1 MGRCTTQVH
10 SEAINLKIF
19 GQNSQSTG
27 HPPSVALLRFAIA
40 ALIIGPI
47 ATLLALGSTTPS
59 MAVNYFGPLMMLTVA
74 LTGWFFLARGQ
85 IDLATSALVY
95 GVCFATTVIA
105 TFTGGVRSPVVVVY
119 PVIILIFG
127 WLRDVRAAMTMA
139 GLTILLAVS
148 LWVAEVM
155 TALPSFTNPPSLV
168 YAVHQVIIYALSAV
182 LAHFVLRAYKQRL
195 QDLKDTSLELAK
207 HSQLLELNTN
217 LLQRAQ
223 AVAKVGSW
231 VSDINADTITPSVQ
245 CCYILG
251 MAEGSRSSFGDYL
264 ALVHVSD
271 RSAVEQGWRKA
282 LKAGRFDGEHR
293 IIVNGAVRWV
303 RQKAEVEFDTQ
314 GQAVSALGIAQ
325 DITDHKLTQLALK
338 ASEQRHRTLIE
349 WTPEAILVHRH
360 TRILYANPSAVRLF
374 GAPDQASL
382 QAKSTT
388 ELIHPDSLDSQ
399 RDRMQRIQRAEPVP
413 PLVEAKFLKFDGTV
427 IDVEVQGTAIDY
439 DGEPAI
445 HVSIRDITERKQLE
459 DEIRQLAFY
468 DALTHLPN
476 RRLLSDRLGQTLSAS
491 KRSGCYSALMFL
503 DLDNFKPLNDSHGH
517 SVGDVLLVEAAQ
529 RIKGCVREMDTVARF
544 GGDEFVV
551 LLAELDSDWGRSAQ
565 HAQNVANKIRLA
577 MSAPYSL
584 EFHSD
589 HGQVIRIQHRCTASI
604 GVVVYA
610 STHANLDDLTKW
622 ADAAM
627 YQAKSEGR
635 NRISFS
641 ANPQHEEKSGL
652 F

>member
-1 MGRCTTQVH
+1 MK
-10 SEAINLKIF
+10 LF

-27 HPPSVALLRFAIA
+27 HPSSVALLRFVIA

-47 ATLLALGSTTPS
+47 ATLLALGSSIPS

-85 IDLATSALVY
+85 IDRATSALVY

-127 WLRDVRAAMTMA
+127 WLRDERAAATMA

-148 LWVAEVM
+148 LWIAEVM
-155 TALPSFTNPPSLV
+155 MMLPAFSNPPSLV

-182 LAHFVLRAYKQRL
+182 LAHFVLRTYKQRL
-195 QDLKDTSLELAK
+195 KDLKDTSLELAK

-231 VSDINADTITPSVQ
+231 VSDINTDTITPSLQ

-251 MAEGSRSSFGDYL
+251 IAEGSSTSFGDYL
-264 ALVHVSD
+264 ARVHAND
-271 RSAVEQGWRKA
+271 RSAVDRDWRKA
-282 LKAGRFDGEHR
+282 LKPGQGRFDGEHR
-293 IIVNGAVRWV
+293 IIVNGAVRWI

-314 GQAVSALGIAQ
+314 GQPVSALGIAQ

-349 WTPEAILVHRH
+349 WTPEAILVHRQ
-360 TRILYANPSAVRLF
+360 TRILYGNPSAVRLF
-374 GAPDQASL
+374 GAPDLASL
-382 QAKSTT
+382 QAKTTT
-388 ELIHPDSLDSQ
+388 ELIHPGSLDSQ
-399 RDRMQRIQRAEPVP
+399 CDRMQCIQRKEPVP
-413 PLVEAKFLKFDGTV
+413 ALVEARFLKFDGTV

-459 DEIRQLAFY
+459 NEIRQLAFY

-476 RRLLSDRLGQTLSAS
+476 RRLLSDRLAQTLSAS

-503 DLDNFKPLNDSHGH
+503 DLDNFKPLNDSRGH
-517 SVGDVLLVEAAQ
+517 TVGDVLLVEAAQ

-551 LLAELDSDWGRSAQ
+551 LLAELDSDWSRSAQ
-565 HAQNVANKIRLA
+565 HTQNVANKIRLA

-610 STHANLDDLTKW
+610 STHANPDDLTKW

-641 ANPQHEEKSGL
+641 ANPPHQQGGEL